1 MPQISINN
9 VSKIYRD
16 KVVLDDIS
24 FRINEGDKIAFIGNN
39 GAGKTTLFKIIKGI
53 NKADLGEVIV
63 HGNVIGAFLS
73 QNMDEQDLRGTS
85 LKPHKLIDL

>member
-39 GAGKTTLFKIIKGI
+39 GAGKTTL
-53 NKADLGEVIV
+53 
-63 HGNVIGAFLS
+63 S
-73 QNMDEQDLRGTS
+73 R
-85 LKPHKLIDL
+85 